1 MCMHSQYIY
10 IFDMCQ
16 RADEWQY
23 NRLWKFEEFSIIVE
37 LLPLHNRSSVYLVVD
52 ANDKNYM
59 ISSTAA
65 VNTNIHLTRV
75 DDKSS
80 NVLR

>member
-1 MCMHSQYIY
+1 MY
-10 IFDMCQ
+10 IFDTCQ

-37 LLPLHNRSSVYLVVD
+37 LLPLHNRKSVSLYVVVG

-65 VNTNIHLTRV
+65 VATNIHLTPL
-75 DDKSS
+75 DDKST